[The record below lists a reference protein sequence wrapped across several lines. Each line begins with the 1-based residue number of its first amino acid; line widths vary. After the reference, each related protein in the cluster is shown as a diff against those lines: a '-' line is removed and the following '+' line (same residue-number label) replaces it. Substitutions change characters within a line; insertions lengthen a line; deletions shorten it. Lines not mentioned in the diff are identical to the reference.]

1 MKLKRISLRFNLEN
15 ESDRRAWERLQ
26 DLSGSKNKAI
36 ISAINGYFEQEN
48 DLAETIRETIMECLR
63 DMSVVQTQAEKKK
76 TNLWIPSICFSAADG
91 IRVVPL
97 FYALKCPAASL

>member
-15 ESDRRAWERLQ
+15 ESERLQ

-63 DMSVVQTQAEKKK
+63 DMSVVQTQAEP
-76 TNLWIPSICFSAADG
+76 TTETLSEEENELMD
-91 IRVVPL
+91 
-97 FYALKCPAASL
+97 SLDMFLGG

>member
-48 DLAETIRETIMECLR
+48 DLAETIRAVSYTHL
-63 DMSVVQTQAEKKK
+63 TLP
-76 TNLWIPSICFSAADG
+76 TN
-91 IRVVPL
+91 
-97 FYALKCPAASL
+97 SLV

>member
-48 DLAETIRETIMECLR
+48 NLAETIRRC
-63 DMSVVQTQAEKKK
+63 V
-76 TNLWIPSICFSAADG
+76 
-91 IRVVPL
+91 
-97 FYALKCPAASL
+97 

>member
-48 DLAETIRETIMECLR
+48 NLAETIWLPLGKTPVISAYPKL
-63 DMSVVQTQAEKKK
+63 KKE
-76 TNLWIPSICFSAADG
+76 
-91 IRVVPL
+91 R
-97 FYALKCPAASL
+97 Y